1 LLHAQLRN
9 VLGQHVQQAG
19 SLVAPDRFRFDF
31 THGAMLT
38 QDEIDR
44 IGENVNN
51 LILANYPVMVLHKN
65 YKDAVQ
71 GGAMALFGEKY
82 GDVVRVIRTG
92 WPDEQPVSMELC
104 GGTHVTQTA
113 EIGSLVIMSEGSVGA
128 GLRRI
133 EGLTG
138 RGAQQFIQQRLKTLQ
153 NAAAYLKAAPD
164 EIDRKVLEVM
174 EQTQAIERELTK
186 ARREAAK
193 RDIESLLN
201 EVTAISGVAVVAAK
215 VNAIDS
221 EMLREMSD
229 WLRAKLG
236 SGVVALGAVFGDKP
250 NLLVA
255 VTDDL
260 VKRGLD
266 ASKIVRSAAQHIGG
280 GGGGRPNLAQ
290 AGGKD
295 AARLSEALEA
305 VKALVG
311 EMMK

>member
-1 LLHAQLRN
+1 
-9 VLGQHVQQAG
+9 
-19 SLVAPDRFRFDF
+19 
-31 THGAMLT
+31 
-38 QDEIDR
+38 
-44 IGENVNN
+44 
-51 LILANYPVMVLHKN
+51 
-65 YKDAVQ
+65 
-71 GGAMALFGEKY
+71 
-82 GDVVRVIRTG
+82 
-92 WPDEQPVSMELC
+92 
-104 GGTHVTQTA
+104 
-113 EIGSLVIMSEGSVGA
+113 VGA

-138 RGAQQFIQQRLKTLQ
+138 RGAQQFIQIRLKKLQ

-164 EIDRKVLEVM
+164 EIDRKVLEVI
-174 EQTQAIERELTK
+174 EQTQAVEKELAK

-193 RDIESLLN
+193 RDIEVVLS
-201 EVTAISGVAVVAAK
+201 EAVDVAGVRVLAVK
-215 VNAIDS
+215 VNALDS

-266 ASKIVRSAAQHIGG
+266 AGKIVRAAAAHIGG
-280 GGGGRPNLAQ
+280 GGGGRPTLAQ

-295 AARLSEALEA
+295 ASRLGDALEA
-305 VKALVG
+305 VKAIVG
-311 EMMK
+311 ETAR